1 MVSGTGTPPTPTGLV
16 GDVTAV
22 PPRLLLIFAFIASTS
37 PLAIDLYLASFPDIA
52 ADLGTT
58 ASRVQLTL
66 TAYLVGMAVGQPV
79 WGPLSDRFGRR
90 SVLLVSSSITVV
102 STVAVLLAP
111 SIGLLIAARFV
122 QALSGCCGMVA
133 VRAMI
138 SDLAEGY
145 AGVRALT
152 TMMTIQGLVPIAAP
166 ALGGLLAT
174 FLPWRGVLGV
184 LLGILVVQLAFTT
197 AVVPET
203 LPPARRS
210 ARLDYRSL
218 ARVGARPAYLT
229 YAVTLGLSVGSVMT
243 YVASASFVY
252 QDVLGFSPL
261 LFGISFTV
269 NALGMVSAGLVS
281 ARRAARLHHPART
294 VGLALPVTVGSTLL
308 ITVLAASPWPVL
320 IVVPILINAFASN
333 LVMGNCMGLAM
344 QQSRDLPGAGSALLG
359 LVMFGISAGVTPLV
373 GVLGGV
379 GSAVPMGVVMSA
391 AAVLAAAVF
400 TAGRRWMARNPAAE
414 VAFA

>member
-1 MVSGTGTPPTPTGLV
+1 M
-16 GDVTAV
+16 

-58 ASRVQLTL
+58 AARVQLTL

-79 WGPLSDRFGRR
+79 WGPLADRFGRR
-90 SVLLVSSSITVV
+90 SVLLTSSSITVV

-111 SIGLLIAARFV
+111 TIGLLIAARFV
-122 QALSGCCGMVA
+122 QALSGCCGMVV

-152 TMMTIQGLVPIAAP
+152 SMMTIQGLVPIAAP

-184 LLGILVVQLAFTT
+184 LAGILVVQLAVTT

-203 LPPARRS
+203 LPPPLRS
-210 ARLDYRSL
+210 ARVDYRSL

-269 NALGMVSAGLVS
+269 NAMGMVSAGLVS

-294 VGLALPVTVGSTLL
+294 VGLALPVTVASTLL
-308 ITVLAASPWPVL
+308 ITALAASPWPVL
-320 IVVPILINAFASN
+320 IVVPILTNAFASN

-373 GVLGGV
+373 GLLGGV
-379 GSAVPMGVVMSA
+379 GSAVPMGIVMTA
-391 AAVLAAAVF
+391 ASVLAATVF
-400 TAGRRWMARNPAAE
+400 TLGRRWMARNPAAE

>member
-1 MVSGTGTPPTPTGLV
+1 M
-16 GDVTAV
+16 TALQ
-22 PPRLLLIFAFIASTS
+22 PRLLLIFAFIASTS

-66 TAYLVGMAVGQPV
+66 TAYLIGMAVGQPV

-90 SVLLVSSSITVV
+90 AVLLTSSSITVV
-102 STVAVLLAP
+102 SSVAVLVAP
-111 SIGLLIAARFV
+111 SIGLLVGARFL
-122 QALSGCCGMVA
+122 QALTGCCGMVV

-138 SDLAEGY
+138 SDLVEGY

-152 TMMTIQGLVPIAAP
+152 TMMTIQGLAPVAAP

-174 FLPWRGVLGV
+174 FLPWRGVLSV
-184 LLGILVVQLAFTT
+184 LLATLCVQLAVAA

-203 LPPARRS
+203 LPAARR
-210 ARLDYRSL
+210 APRLDFRSL
-218 ARVGARPAYLT
+218 ARVAARPAYLT

-281 ARRAARLHHPART
+281 SRRAARLHHPART
-294 VGLALPVTVGSTLL
+294 VGLALPVTVVSTLL
-308 ITVLAASPWPVL
+308 IAGLAASPWPVL
-320 IVVPILINAFASN
+320 IVVPILANAFASN

-344 QQSRDLPGAGSALLG
+344 QQASDLPGAGSALLG

-373 GVLGGV
+373 GLLGGV
-379 GSAVPMGVVMSA
+379 ASAVPMGVVMA
-391 AAVLAAAVF
+391 ASAVLGASVF
-400 TAGRRWMARNPAAE
+400 TAGRRWIARNPTVE
-414 VAFA
+414 LAFAQPAL